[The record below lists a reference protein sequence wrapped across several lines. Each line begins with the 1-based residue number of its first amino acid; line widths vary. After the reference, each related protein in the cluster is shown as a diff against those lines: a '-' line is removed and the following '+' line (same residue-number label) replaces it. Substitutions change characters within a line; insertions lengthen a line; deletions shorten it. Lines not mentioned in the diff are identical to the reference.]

1 MFETRWR
8 IFFTGGGQKARG
20 KKISKSKK
28 KKRNISPGCDHPGG
42 VVPLYF
48 SKKKKNCQSSLTWAF
63 KLVPYG
69 SNLCLNLIDCF
80 LKYV

>member
-48 SKKKKNCQSSLTWAF
+48 SKKKVKVLATWAF
-63 KLVPYG
+63 KLVP
-69 SNLCLNLIDCF
+69 SCANLCLNLIDCF
-80 LKYV
+80 FV